1 MSEAHTPAVGT
12 VGWKDLTVDNATS
25 VRDFYM
31 AVAGWTAQPID
42 MGGYDDYVMLPPGGG
57 EPVGGICHRRGA
69 NGDIPAQWLLYIVV
83 ADLALALEQV
93 VQRGGKVLTAPRTAG
108 GGQFAV
114 IADPSGAVSGLYQ
127 SGA

>member
-12 VGWKDLTVDNATS
+12 VGWKDLTVDNAER

-93 VQRGGKVLTAPRTAG
+93 VQRGGKVFTAPRTAG

-127 SGA
+127 TGA

>member
-1 MSEAHTPAVGT
+1 
-12 VGWKDLTVDNATS
+12 
-25 VRDFYM
+25 M

-93 VQRGGKVLTAPRTAG
+93 VQRGGKVLTTPRTAG

-114 IADPSGAVSGLYQ
+114 ISDPSGAVSGLYQ